1 MTECRHTPKKS
12 VWLNTH
18 KSGSSEAREH
28 VKKAPRLRARFWFCQ
43 RIGIVG
49 LPIGNKEKKKKQFFQ
64 HSIKKQ
70 KETQNFEYSSL
81 EPVPGRFS
89 QTVPAVARV
98 PCKKRAKKNN
108 LLSTRSTN

>member
-49 LPIGNKEKKKKQFFQ
+49 LPIGNKEKKKKKSFNIR
-64 HSIKKQ
+64 SKSKKKAEIRVFIPRTCAWPILPNCTGRCPRPLQ
-70 KETQNFEYSSL
+70 KK
-81 EPVPGRFS
+81 G
-89 QTVPAVARV
+89 
-98 PCKKRAKKNN
+98 KKK
-108 LLSTRSTN
+108 